1 MTGEQ
6 TQKRKPVL
14 KDEDAEQIIATRK
27 YIQED
32 AGGLLKK
39 MKLKNGHWRATTD
52 LICSQHNLKML
63 LRKTEDDECD
73 FSVLLIYTDG
83 YGSEYILRRYNGDH
97 GRHTNPI
104 TREVMSGPH
113 IHKITEDCQRT
124 MLRGEGQAEATGEY
138 QTLRTAI
145 EIFMRDMNI
154 VRKGQE
160 NNTKL
165 TGWN

>member
-6 TQKRKPVL
+6 TQKRKPIL
-14 KDEDAEQIIATRK
+14 KEEDVERIIAARK

-32 AGGLLKK
+32 AGSLLKK
-39 MKLKNGHWRATTD
+39 MRLKNGHWRASAD
-52 LICSQHNLKML
+52 LICPQHNLRIL
-63 LRKTEDDECD
+63 IRKTEDDERD
-73 FSVLLIYTDG
+73 FSVLLVYTDG
-83 YGSEYILRRYNGDH
+83 CGSEYTLRRYNGDH
-97 GRHTNPI
+97 GKHTNPI
-104 TREVMSGPH
+104 TGEVIYGPH
-113 IHKITEDCQRT
+113 IHKITEECQRT
-124 MLRGEGQAEATGEY
+124 MLKGEGQAEDTGEY

-165 TGWN
+165 TGWS